1 MIGKM
6 AANRSDIQRAVDIF
20 HDVRR
25 YRYLSDGVR
34 DPKVIADRRAG
45 SCTGKHL
52 LLRDRLRQAGFNADV
67 ETVRGDFAAGI
78 PMHSGMSDSLR
89 DMVREGGVEDFHNY
103 VLLRTDD
110 GRTLRLDA
118 TWNDALRPF
127 GFPVNDQWRGVGDTA
142 IALAPQASLGAC
154 EDVVAF
160 KKSCLDQLPRARLA
174 RRARFLEL
182 LSEWISEV
190 DDMTTG

>member
-1 MIGKM
+1 M
-6 AANRSDIQRAVDIF
+6 ADKRSDIRPAVDLF
-20 HDVRR
+20 HEVRR

-34 DPKVIADRRAG
+34 DPLTIADRRAG

-52 LLRDRLRQAGFNADV
+52 LLRDRLRQAGFKADV

-78 PMHSGMSDSLR
+78 PVHPGMSAELR
-89 DMVREGGVEDFHNY
+89 EMVQEAGVDDFHNY
-103 VLLRTDD
+103 VVLRMED

-127 GFPVNDQWRGVGDTA
+127 GFPVNDRWHGEGDTA
-142 IALAPQASLGAC
+142 IALEPQASLGVR

-160 KKSCLDQLPRARLA
+160 KKDCLDQLPRANLA

-190 DDMTTG
+190 DEMTTG